1 MLLFKI
7 ILLIEVDE
15 IDIVDTDAV
24 CWENTDIVCLEKS
37 YTCENYKYCSVLP
50 D

>member
-1 MLLFKI
+1 MITDTMLLFKI

-24 CWENTDIVCLEKS
+24 
-37 YTCENYKYCSVLP
+37 Y
-50 D
+50 

>member
-1 MLLFKI
+1 MITDTMLMLFKI

-24 CWENTDIVCLEKS
+24 
-37 YTCENYKYCSVLP
+37 Y
-50 D
+50 